1 MMINRK
7 TMVAVMT
14 MMFLTVAACATAAG
28 SERNGN
34 AIAGQTPG
42 VNERIVEAARLYR
55 EARKLN
61 LKVPEARK
69 WLATETDRRLSLLRR
84 AREQLIRITKEHPG
98 SPGAVAVLSGRAFGT
113 MSLPGI
119 ELMIEELIEA
129 QCLRNPTSGCILK
142 LVTVSIQA
150 VEDTRTREGL
160 LSALSVLLERFELK
174 KLTYEVP
181 CRPVTMGCQLG
192 QPGYCLSPSKT
203 TVSYVRWKQAENA
216 LPDKLPSK
224 AIPGLGL
231 FSWKFSRKDGVW
243 TLASQP
249 MGGVCDTRIIQ
260 RLRKAGVLEDPEQ
273 RTEAIRDVIGEI
285 ENKTL
290 AGVEGP
296 ILASEHCKPLL
307 AEIAAVRAPR
317 LRAELLMAAFPYHIA
332 NASLGGE
339 VNAASMA
346 VLRIWLPKSTMFD
359 KGFVEM
365 FRKPVQLRAGR

>member
-7 TMVAVMT
+7 TMVVVTTMT
-14 MMFLTVAACATAAG
+14 FLTAMACATAAG

-42 VNERIVEAARLYR
+42 VNERIVEAARLYG

-61 LKVPEARK
+61 LKVPEPRN
-69 WLATETDRRLSLLRR
+69 WLLTETDRRLSLLRR
-84 AREQLIRITKEHPG
+84 AREELIRITKEHPG
-98 SPGAVAVLSGRAFGT
+98 SAGAVAVLSGQAFGT

-129 QCLRNPTSGCILK
+129 QCLRHPTSGCILK

-160 LSALSVLLERFELK
+160 LAAMSVLLERFELK
-174 KLTYEVP
+174 KLTSEVS
-181 CRPVTMGCQLG
+181 CHLITMGCQIG
-192 QPGYCLSPSKT
+192 RPGYCFSPSKT
-203 TVSYVRWKQAENA
+203 TVSYVQWKQAENA

-224 AIPGLGL
+224 AIPGLGR
-231 FSWKFSRKDGVW
+231 FSWKLSRKDGEW

-249 MGGVCDTRIIQ
+249 MGGVCDTQIIH
-260 RLRKAGVLEDPEQ
+260 RLRKARALEDPEQ
-273 RTEAIRDVIGEI
+273 RTEAIRDVIGDI

-290 AGVEGP
+290 VGVEGP
-296 ILASEHCKPLL
+296 ILANKHCKPLL

-339 VNAASMA
+339 VSAASMA
-346 VLRIWLPKSTMFD
+346 VLRIWSPKSTKFD
-359 KGFVEM
+359 KGFVDM
-365 FRKPVQLRAGR
+365 FRKPVQLRAAR